1 MYKGWVFV
9 DVDGTLIDK
18 DDNPRPFIRELF
30 EGLKKLNLILVIWS
44 GGGEKYARHQVAK
57 ISVANPHP
65 VSKGYDIFKL
75 VDEFRWKGTPVTWT
89 HIRPVFFIDD
99 SKFIEQEHAEDG
111 SEVFRVPFYE
121 ASIMENDPWL
131 LRALHAAEKFY
142 NQYGSGGHKKTLS
155 SSG

>member
-30 EGLKKLNLILVIWS
+30 EGLKKLNLILVVWS
-44 GGGEKYARHQVAK
+44 GGGKEYAEEQVNKLDTK
-57 ISVANPHP
+57 IYN
-65 VSKGYDIFKL
+65 L
-75 VDEFRWKGTPVTWT
+75 VDEFRWKGTPVIWT

-99 SKFIEQEHAEDG
+99 SEFIEKEHTGDG
-111 SEVFRVPFYE
+111 SAVIRVPFYE
-121 ASIMENDPWL
+121 PNIVPVDPWL

-142 NQYGSGGHKKTLS
+142 SQYGVGGHKKTLS